1 MILFKNSSSQ
11 TQRHKEYLLCLPA
24 EQILSTNK
32 TLHASS
38 LVINEHKTQGRTL
51 RHSTASSHE
60 MYAFAVVS
68 SHLILLLLIS
78 SVEYIAELHLKTNR
92 KRNLM
97 VLTVHEKTAKRV
109 KPRLAHGARLLKK
122 TEMS

>member
-1 MILFKNSSSQ
+1 
-11 TQRHKEYLLCLPA
+11 
-24 EQILSTNK
+24 
-32 TLHASS
+32 
-38 LVINEHKTQGRTL
+38 L